1 MSTAT
6 LNVVVVSKRMLTMK
20 EAAHY
25 CGRQEKRFRVECP
38 CSPVAFPNGDLRC
51 DLRDL
56 DIWLDNLKGTN
67 HDVDLSR
74 LG

>member
-6 LNVVVVSKRMLTMK
+6 LHLVVVSKRMFTQK
-20 EAAHY
+20 EAAYY
-25 CGRQEKRFRVECP
+25 CGRQEKRFEVECP
-38 CSPVAFPNGDLRC
+38 CSPIQFPNGDRRW
-51 DLRDL
+51 DQRDL
-56 DIWLDNLKGTN
+56 DVWLDNLKGTI